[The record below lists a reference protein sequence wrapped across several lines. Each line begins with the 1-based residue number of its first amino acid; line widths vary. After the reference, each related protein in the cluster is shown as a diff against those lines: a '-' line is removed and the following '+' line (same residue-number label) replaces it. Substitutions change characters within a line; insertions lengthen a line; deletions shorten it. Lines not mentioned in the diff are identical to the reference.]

1 MFTANTMSS
10 VVEALGMALPGTCS
24 APAVTR
30 ENVVTDKKKAQCVAV
45 VDQLFNL
52 LCMKEKI
59 TTRQIMTRK
68 VMTIFLLILFAL
80 LLLFGTGI

>member
-1 MFTANTMSS
+1 MSVLFS
-10 VVEALGMALPGTCS
+10 GTCS

-45 VDQLFNL
+45 VDQLFKL
-52 LCMKEKI
+52 LGMKEKI

-68 VMTIFLLILFAL
+68 VKNYSPCSILVLILFA
-80 LLLFGTGI
+80 TGI